1 MKSAGKSAALLALLS
16 VIAICVEGGFVEPA
30 NPVTTQRSVT
40 ETQTRLPCQY
50 QVEGEEKVVQVTWYK
65 ELSDGSKDQIIT
77 AHFMDGH
84 TEFGRYSGRVRFE
97 NSNPIKNSA
106 LIILNTE
113 QSDEGS
119 YTCHISTFPSGNFER
134 KIALTVWILP
144 ISSLDPVT
152 LVEGQ
157 SFRVAATCRAIG
169 HPLPILSWETDMSG
183 TVQNRTSE
191 TGSVSSYFSLH
202 PLRSMNGKKLDC
214 LVWHPGL
221 EEPRRISNRLEVQ
234 YPPDATITTSS
245 SRWYVGLEKA
255 ELVCEGRGHPKP
267 RNFTWT
273 WEGGA
278 LPDGVSAV
286 GGKLVFQRPVHLS
299 DRGAYECMVTN
310 SVGRGKTE
318 YMLNIDEVQWRI
330 GETPTD
336 NLMLITICAS
346 AGGLVLLLI
355 IIILVVLRHHR
366 RRTKKLKRQLSEKT
380 DEIRSFSRQASFRR
394 INSTSTDFRFQGEDS
409 MLRIDSRMK
418 NSQMSLEHTHSTL
431 GGRWGPEDVELDEL
445 GRPVIWYEGSD
456 IPGGAEV
463 DGVKEEQRKRVESYV
478 KSSSNMSLDS
488 GLPSSLVPLK
498 AQQDDGSG
506 PREPDACQPRER
518 EDWAPTQ
525 SVAEGQDNDEDGNP
539 YQLSQTLKSLFDYS
553 NGVLRPKPSNNSIIL
568 HPRGQLI

>member
-1 MKSAGKSAALLALLS
+1 MS
-16 VIAICVEGGFVEPA
+16 I
-30 NPVTTQRSVT
+30 
-40 ETQTRLPCQY
+40 ETDHVR
-50 QVEGEEKVVQVTWYK
+50 K
-65 ELSDGSKDQIIT
+65 
-77 AHFMDGH
+77 
-84 TEFGRYSGRVRFE
+84 FGRYSGRVRFE

-119 YTCHISTFPSGNFER
+119 YTCHISTFPSGNFEK
-134 KIALTVWILP
+134 KIALTVWSKTHHPFCFLLYNHNNSRGNTVFGRILC
-144 ISSLDPVT
+144 
-152 LVEGQ
+152 E
-157 SFRVAATCRAIG
+157 
-169 HPLPILSWETDMSG
+169 
-183 TVQNRTSE
+183 NRTSE

-221 EEPRRISNRLEVQ
+221 EEPRRISNHLEVQ

-255 ELVCEGRGHPKP
+255 ELACEGRGHPKP
-267 RNFTWT
+267 QNFTWT
-273 WEGGA
+273 WKGGA
-278 LPDGVSAV
+278 LPDGVSVV
-286 GGKLVFQRPVHLS
+286 GGKLLFQRPVHLS
-299 DRGAYECMVTN
+299 DSGAYECMVTN

-318 YMLNIDEVQWRI
+318 YMLNIDEMQWRI
-330 GETPTD
+330 GETPPD
-336 NLMLITICAS
+336 NLLLIIICAS
-346 AGGLVLLLI
+346 TGGVILLLI
-355 IIILVVLRHHR
+355 IIILVVHRHHR
-366 RRTKKLKRQLSEKT
+366 RRTNKLKRQLSEKS

-394 INSTSTDFRFQGEDS
+394 INSTSTDFRYQGEDS

-431 GGRWGPEDVELDEL
+431 GGRWGPGDVELDEL
-445 GRPVIWYEGSD
+445 GRPVIWCEGSD
-456 IPGGAEV
+456 IPGGVEV
-463 DGVKEEQRKRVESYV
+463 DGGKEAQRKRVESYV

-498 AQQDDGSG
+498 AQQDDSSG

-525 SVAEGQDNDEDGNP
+525 SEGHDSDEDGSP
-539 YQLSQTLKSLFDYS
+539 YQLSQTLKNYFDYS
-553 NGVLRPKPSNNSIIL
+553 NGAIRPKPSNNSIIL

>member
-1 MKSAGKSAALLALLS
+1 FSVLACQQTSWL
-16 VIAICVEGGFVEPA
+16 AICVEGGFVEPA

-169 HPLPILSWETDMSG
+169 HPLPILSWDTDMSG

-234 YPPDATITTSS
+234 YPPDATITTSA

-318 YMLNIDEVQWRI
+318 YMLNIDGKCNKANFAYI
-330 GETPTD
+330 CIGFNGET
-336 NLMLITICAS
+336 
-346 AGGLVLLLI
+346 VLLPCAL
-355 IIILVVLRHHR
+355 LMFL
-366 RRTKKLKRQLSEKT
+366 

-394 INSTSTDFRFQGEDS
+394 VNSTSTDFRFQVGIRTVFKPNFRD
-409 MLRIDSRMK
+409 
-418 NSQMSLEHTHSTL
+418 TH
-431 GGRWGPEDVELDEL
+431 
-445 GRPVIWYEGSD
+445 
-456 IPGGAEV
+456 
-463 DGVKEEQRKRVESYV
+463 K
-478 KSSSNMSLDS
+478 
-488 GLPSSLVPLK
+488 
-498 AQQDDGSG
+498 
-506 PREPDACQPRER
+506 
-518 EDWAPTQ
+518 
-525 SVAEGQDNDEDGNP
+525 
-539 YQLSQTLKSLFDYS
+539 LSC
-553 NGVLRPKPSNNSIIL
+553 
-568 HPRGQLI
+568 